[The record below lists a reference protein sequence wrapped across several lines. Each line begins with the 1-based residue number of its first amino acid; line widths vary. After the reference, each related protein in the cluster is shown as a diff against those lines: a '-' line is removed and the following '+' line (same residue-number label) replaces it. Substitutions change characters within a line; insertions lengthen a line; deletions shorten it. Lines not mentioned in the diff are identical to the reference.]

1 MRTKSLPVPLN
12 WLCCLAALAASFDCG
27 VNLSWSNVGAGA
39 GAAGV
44 AGGAG
49 TTSDADG
56 AAGAAGG
63 AETTTGAAGA
73 AERADAG
80 GASGGAAGSAAAGGQ
95 GGVGSGQVEYA
106 GTVVSSMSSGNEVL
120 FRKIDPPG
128 GVCVLV
134 DVFIQAG
141 GQVSGP
147 RSAYALQTDRAG
159 CLTATTANHVMATGS
174 TGTITSSDGGAH
186 FYIDLGLSFPAGT
199 DWLGPSVAF
208 KVPSVPLDGVWS
220 P

>member
-1 MRTKSLPVPLN
+1 LRTQSLPASLN
-12 WLCCLAALAASFDCG
+12 WLCGLAALAASLDCG

-39 GAAGV
+39 GSAGV

-49 TTSDADG
+49 ATSDADG
-56 AAGAAGG
+56 AAGAAGD
-63 AETTTGAAGA
+63 AAGA
-73 AERADAG
+73 AGTAGRADAG
-80 GASGGAAGSAAAGGQ
+80 GASAGAAGGAAAAGGQ
-95 GGVGSGQVEYA
+95 GEVGGAQVEYA
-106 GTVVSSMSSGNEVL
+106 GTIVSPMSAANEVL
-120 FRKIDPPG
+120 FRRIDPPS

-134 DVFIQAG
+134 DVLIQAG
-141 GQVSGP
+141 GQISGP

-174 TGTITSSDGGAH
+174 TGTITSSDGGVH

-199 DWLGPSVAF
+199 DWLGGSVSF
-208 KVPSVPLDGVWS
+208 KVPSVPLDGVWHTA